1 MKLSLVVLGSI
12 LLLSAAS
19 FLVLNGSQTNI
30 FKKMY
35 KPAFHGLH
43 QTRVQTLTYNHKLLI
58 DTTQQAADGFSTEK
72 IRIFTESQAMIE
84 PTYIHQSRI
93 YTVKL
98 SFNDYKLQKLDLIE
112 DASLVNYLYNA
123 GNEEDMDIVFNG
135 VMQADSGEL
144 LSLNRVPG
152 PEFEMIDTVAKDLLR
167 QAFPSIKRQGFML
180 AQAENGEEE

>member
-1 MKLSLVVLGSI
+1 

-30 FKKMY
+30 FKKMS

-43 QTRVQTLTYNHKLLI
+43 QTRVQTLNYNHKLLI
-58 DTTQQAADGFSTEK
+58 DTTQQAADGLSTEK
-72 IRIFTESQAMIE
+72 IRIFTESQAVIE
-84 PTYIHQSRI
+84 PTYIPQSRI

-112 DASLVNYLYNA
+112 DASLVNYIYNA

-135 VMQADSGEL
+135 VMQADSGDL
-144 LSLNRVPG
+144 ISLNRVPG

-180 AQAENGEEE
+180 AQAENGEDETIEFGAEQV

>member
-1 MKLSLVVLGSI
+1 MKSSAAIIGTI

-19 FLVLNGSQTNI
+19 FLLLNGPQTNI
-30 FKKMY
+30 LKKIT

-58 DTTQQAADGFSTEK
+58 DTTQEAADGFSTER
-72 IRIFTESQAMIE
+72 IRILTESQALIE
-84 PTYIHQSRI
+84 PTYMSKTRT

-112 DASLVNYLYNA
+112 DSSLVNYAYTA
-123 GNEEDMDIVFNG
+123 GDEEDMDIVFNG
-135 VMQADSGEL
+135 VMNADNGEL
-144 LSLNRVPG
+144 VSLNRVPG
-152 PEFEMIDTVAKDLLR
+152 PEFDMIDTVAKDLLR

-180 AQAENGEEE
+180 AQA